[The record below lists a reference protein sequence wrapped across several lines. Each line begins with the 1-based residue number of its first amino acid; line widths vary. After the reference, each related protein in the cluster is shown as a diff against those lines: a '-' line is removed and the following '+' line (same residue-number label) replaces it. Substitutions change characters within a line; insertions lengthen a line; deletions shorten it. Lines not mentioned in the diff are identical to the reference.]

1 MSNTNFIKKYDELF
15 SLSTQG
21 KDLRNCT
28 PSEIN
33 NIVGKIVLDLN
44 DDNWKNT
51 QKLYEQGKQVSY
63 ISMEWLLGRAI
74 SNNLLAL
81 GIYND
86 VVKYLGEH
94 GFNSNKFDDIP
105 EQNLG
110 NGGLGRL
117 AACFI
122 DAAATHDLPM
132 KGYGLRHR
140 DGFFKQAF
148 DKDMQ
153 TELPDTW
160 LENGEEPWSVRRED
174 EKILVK
180 FADELVWAVPYDI
193 PIFGYHTKNI
203 NTLRVWQSE
212 PNGEITKNLY
222 PDDTYDDGKILR
234 IKQEYLLVYASIMD
248 MINTCKRYNRDIREF
263 DKYYAV
269 QLNDTHPVM
278 AIPVLYKYLKEQEKL
293 SHEESLEV
301 VRRTFKY
308 TNHTVLS
315 EALEKVNGSLLKAVL
330 PDVFNTIDFL
340 NRKFIEKIASGRD
353 WNTISKY
360 QFILNNVIHM
370 ANIAVEN
377 SNQINGVAKIH
388 TYILKNETLKQWY
401 ELYPERFTN
410 HTNGVTHRRWLLLS
424 NKKLADFITRKI
436 DSNEWIMDFEKIS
449 GLMPIV
455 NEPRIIPE
463 FVNIKYNAKLKCVD
477 YIYKHEGIK
486 LNPNALFDIQVKR
499 IHLYKRQLLNLFSIY
514 TYYRQIKENRI
525 DKSQIKPVV
534 SIMGGKAAPGYRL
547 AKLVIKVAKDLQD
560 LINNDPEVNQ
570 YLQFVF
576 ISNFNTSY
584 GEVLYPA
591 ADISEQISTAGKEAS
606 GTGNMKFMMNGAVT
620 LGTND
625 GANIEI
631 FKEAGY
637 ENNFLFGAEY
647 KELVS
652 ARQNGYNP
660 LELYSNNYD
669 LKRAVD
675 MLNQFNAYELYNSL
689 LYQIGGSSA
698 DEFFVLKDFES
709 YMNVK
714 MKAYYEYFNSPDS
727 FAKKQLINIF
737 SSAIFSIDRTI
748 KEYAEDWEIIPS
760 HLK

>member
-1 MSNTNFIKKYDELF
+1 MSNTDFVKKYDKLF
-15 SLSTQG
+15 CLATQG
-21 KDLRNCT
+21 KDLKNCT
-28 PSEIN
+28 PVEIN

-44 DDNWKNT
+44 AENWKNT
-51 QKLYEQGKQVSY
+51 QDLYEQGKQVSY

-81 GIYND
+81 GIYNRI
-86 VVKYLGEH
+86 VKYLEEH
-94 GFNSNKFDDIP
+94 GFDPNKFDEIP

-122 DAAATHDLPM
+122 DAAATHDLPI

-160 LENGEEPWSVRRED
+160 LENGEEPWSIRKEE
-174 EKILVK
+174 EKVLVT
-180 FADELVWAVPYDI
+180 FADESVWAIPYDI
-193 PIFGYHTKNI
+193 PIFGYCTKNI

-222 PDDTYDDGKILR
+222 PDDTHDAGKILR

-248 MINTCKRYNRDIREF
+248 MINTCKRYNRSIMEF

-293 SHEESLEV
+293 SHKESLEV
-301 VRRTFKY
+301 VRKTFKY

-315 EALEKVNGSLLKAVL
+315 EALERVDGRLLKAVL

-340 NRKFIEKIASGRD
+340 NRKFIEKIANGRD
-353 WNTISKY
+353 WETISKY

-401 ELYPERFTN
+401 ELYPERFKN

-424 NKKLADFITRKI
+424 NRKLADFITKNLG
-436 DSNEWIMDFEKIS
+436 SNDWIMDFEKIS
-449 GLMPIV
+449 LLRKKID
-455 NEPRIIPE
+455 NPRQIQE
-463 FVNIKYNAKLKCVD
+463 FINIKYNAKLRCVD
-477 YIYKHEGIK
+477 YIYKHEGIR

-514 TYYRQIKENRI
+514 TYYRKIKENKI
-525 DKSQIKPVV
+525 DKSRIKPVV
-534 SIMGGKAAPGYRL
+534 SIMGGKAAPSYRL

-560 LINNDPEVNQ
+560 LINNDSEVNQ

-584 GEVLYPA
+584 GEILYPA

-647 KELVS
+647 KELLS
-652 ARQNGYNP
+652 ARKNGYKP
-660 LELYSNNYD
+660 VTLYSNNYD
-669 LKRAVD
+669 LKKAVD
-675 MLNQFNAYELYNSL
+675 MLNQFKADELYNSL
-689 LYQIGGSSA
+689 LYGLGASYA

-714 MKAYYEYFNSPDS
+714 MKAYYEYFDLQDV
-727 FAKKQLINIF
+727 FAKKQLVNIF

-748 KEYAEDWEIIPS
+748 KEYAVDWKITPS